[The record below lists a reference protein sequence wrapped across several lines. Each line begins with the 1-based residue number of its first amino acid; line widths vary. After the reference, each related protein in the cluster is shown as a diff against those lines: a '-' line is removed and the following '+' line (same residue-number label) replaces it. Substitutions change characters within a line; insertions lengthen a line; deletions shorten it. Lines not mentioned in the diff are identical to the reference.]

1 MRDDWRLAGEPMAI
15 IFARYWRAE
24 RLSILLLV
32 AVTVAASA
40 SFVAGPYLFSRQIDR
55 LGDPAVS
62 VISGFL
68 LYALV
73 MALSTAMQNSLMY
86 LAASQGQALGFIVR
100 TAFFDRL
107 LTKTGAFFVEHN
119 PAQIQQAGVGG
130 ERALNNI
137 STTLL
142 GGFIPGTLQIGV
154 TLAMLGATIS
164 NELILVALFYGCV
177 FIGLRYYTS
186 KIAARHIETAMK
198 ASQENAK
205 FTGNA
210 INAMETLRHFR
221 SERWMNAR
229 FIEKEAISRDGWR
242 RFFGTEALG
251 GAASAAALGLQLGVT
266 FLLLVPRLE
275 TGELSTGDLVLFNM
289 LLLQLNSPFEMIGR
303 AVSTLMESKA
313 RFGPFAAM
321 WHAEDETDAGH
332 FTEFAPSEGH
342 LTFDDVDFS
351 YGESRGVDALSF
363 KAERGR
369 ITYLVGPTGA
379 GKSTAFKLV
388 LKSIEPSSG
397 RIDVDGQ
404 NLADIARTD
413 WFARVGVVPQDIVML
428 NESLATNIALGRTRD
443 EGRLVAAARKA
454 AILDFIEALPEGF
467 DTSVGERGLKLSGGE
482 RQRIAIARALYDDPE
497 FLFLDEAS
505 SALDEATERDIMSHI
520 RDICGQ
526 VTVVAITHRKSV
538 IGAED
543 QVIRLKKRRAA
554 EDAARKGDRVTGS

>member
-1 MRDDWRLAGEPMAI
+1 MRDDWRLTGEPMAV
-15 IFARYWRAE
+15 IFARYWRTE
-24 RLSILLLV
+24 WLSILLLV
-32 AVTVAASA
+32 AITVLTSL

-55 LGDPAVS
+55 LNDPSVS
-62 VISGFL
+62 VIGGFL

-119 PAQIQQAGVGG
+119 PAQIQQAGTGG
-130 ERALNNI
+130 ERALNSI

-164 NELILVALFYGCV
+164 NELILVALFYGCI
-177 FIGLRYYTS
+177 FIGLRFYTS
-186 KIAARHIETAMK
+186 KVAARHIETAMK

-229 FIEKEAISRDGWR
+229 FVEKEAISHDGWR

-266 FLLLVPRLE
+266 FLLLVPRLK

-321 WHAEDETDAGH
+321 WHAEDETNACYSTK
-332 FTEFAPSEGH
+332 FTPNEGR
-342 LTFDDVDFS
+342 LTFDGVGFS
-351 YGESRGVDALSF
+351 YGESRGVEALSF
-363 KAERGR
+363 RAERGR

-388 LKSIEPSSG
+388 LKSIDPTKG

-404 NLADIARTD
+404 DLADISRAD
-413 WFARVGVVPQDIVML
+413 WFAKVGVVPQDIVML
-428 NESLATNIALGRTRD
+428 NESLATNIALGRPQD
-443 EGRLVAAARKA
+443 HDRLVAAARKA
-454 AILDFIEALPEGF
+454 AILDFIEALPAGF

-505 SALDEATERDIMSHI
+505 SALDEATERDIMAHI
-520 RDICGQ
+520 REVCGR
-526 VTVVAITHRKSV
+526 VTVIAITHRKSV
-538 IGAED
+538 IGVDD
-543 QVIRLKKRRAA
+543 QVIRLKKWRAT
-554 EDAARKGDRVTGS
+554 ETAAANADLAAAG

>member
-1 MRDDWRLAGEPMAI
+1 MAV
-15 IFARYWRAE
+15 IFARYWRTE
-24 RLSILLLV
+24 WLSILLLV
-32 AVTVAASA
+32 AITVLASL

-55 LGDPAVS
+55 LSDPSVS
-62 VISGFL
+62 IIGGFL

-73 MALSTAMQNSLMY
+73 MALSTAMQNSVMY

-119 PAQIQQAGVGG
+119 PAQIQQAGTGG

-142 GGFIPGTLQIGV
+142 GGFVPGALQIGV

-164 NELILVALFYGCV
+164 EELILVALFYGCI
-177 FIGLRYYTS
+177 FIGLRFYTS

-229 FIEKEAISRDGWR
+229 FVEKEAISRDGWR
-242 RFFGTEALG
+242 KFFGTEALG
-251 GAASAAALGLQLGVT
+251 GAASAAVLGLQLGVT

-321 WHAEDETDAGH
+321 WHAEDEADAGQSAK
-332 FTEFAPSEGH
+332 FAPSEGR
-342 LTFDDVDFS
+342 LTFDGVGFS
-351 YGESRGVDALSF
+351 YGGSRGVEGLSF
-363 KAERGR
+363 QAERGR

-388 LKSIEPSSG
+388 LKSIDPIKG

-404 NLADIARTD
+404 DLADISRAD
-413 WFARVGVVPQDIVML
+413 WFAKVGVVPQDIVML
-428 NESLATNIALGRTRD
+428 NESLATNIALGRPLD
-443 EGRLVAAARKA
+443 HDRLVAAARKA
-454 AILDFIEALPEGF
+454 AILDFIEALPAGF

-482 RQRIAIARALYDDPE
+482 RQRIAIARALYDEPE

-505 SALDEATERDIMSHI
+505 SALDEATERDIMAHI
-520 RDICGQ
+520 REVCGQ
-526 VTVVAITHRKSV
+526 VTVIAITHRKSV

-554 EDAARKGDRVTGS
+554 EDAASKGELVTAG

>member
-342 LTFDDVDFS
+342 LTFDDVGFS

>member
-1 MRDDWRLAGEPMAI
+1 MRDDWRLAGEPMAV
-15 IFARYWRAE
+15 IFARYWRTE
-24 RLSILLLV
+24 WLSILLLV
-32 AVTVAASA
+32 AITVLASL

-55 LGDPAVS
+55 LSDPSVS
-62 VISGFL
+62 IIGGFL

-73 MALSTAMQNSLMY
+73 MALSTAMQNSVMY

-119 PAQIQQAGVGG
+119 PAQIQQAGTGG

-142 GGFIPGTLQIGV
+142 GGFVPGALQIGV

-164 NELILVALFYGCV
+164 EELILVALFYGCI
-177 FIGLRYYTS
+177 FIGLRFYTS

-229 FIEKEAISRDGWR
+229 FVEKEAISRDGWR
-242 RFFGTEALG
+242 KFFGTEALG
-251 GAASAAALGLQLGVT
+251 GAASAAVLGLQLGVT

-321 WHAEDETDAGH
+321 WHAEDEADAGQSAK
-332 FTEFAPSEGH
+332 FAPSEGR
-342 LTFDDVDFS
+342 LTFDGVGFS
-351 YGESRGVDALSF
+351 YGGSRGVEGLSF
-363 KAERGR
+363 QAERGR

-388 LKSIEPSSG
+388 LKSIDPIKG

-404 NLADIARTD
+404 DLADISRAD
-413 WFARVGVVPQDIVML
+413 WFAKVGVVPQDIVML
-428 NESLATNIALGRTRD
+428 NESLATNIALGRPLD
-443 EGRLVAAARKA
+443 HDRLVAAARKA
-454 AILDFIEALPEGF
+454 AILDFIEALPAGF

-482 RQRIAIARALYDDPE
+482 RQRIAIARALYDEPE

-505 SALDEATERDIMSHI
+505 SALDEATERDIMAHI
-520 RDICGQ
+520 REVCGQ
-526 VTVVAITHRKSV
+526 VTVIAITHRKSV

-554 EDAARKGDRVTGS
+554 EDAASKGELVTAG

>member
-1 MRDDWRLAGEPMAI
+1 MRDDWRLAGEPMAV
-15 IFARYWRAE
+15 IFARYWRTE
-24 RLSILLLV
+24 WLSILLLV
-32 AVTVAASA
+32 AITVLASL

-55 LGDPAVS
+55 LSDPSVS
-62 VISGFL
+62 IIGGFL

-73 MALSTAMQNSLMY
+73 MALSTAMQNSVMY

-119 PAQIQQAGVGG
+119 PAQIQQAGTGG

-142 GGFIPGTLQIGV
+142 GGFVPGALQIGV

-164 NELILVALFYGCV
+164 EELILVALFYGCI
-177 FIGLRYYTS
+177 FICLRFYTS

-229 FIEKEAISRDGWR
+229 FVEKEAISRDGWR
-242 RFFGTEALG
+242 KFFGTEALG

-321 WHAEDETDAGH
+321 WHAEDEADAGQSAK
-332 FTEFAPSEGH
+332 FAPSEGR
-342 LTFDDVDFS
+342 LTFDGVGFS
-351 YGESRGVDALSF
+351 YGGSRGVEGLSF
-363 KAERGR
+363 QAERGR

-388 LKSIEPSSG
+388 LKSIDPIKG

-404 NLADIARTD
+404 DLADISRAD
-413 WFARVGVVPQDIVML
+413 WFAKVGVVPQDIVML
-428 NESLATNIALGRTRD
+428 NESLATNIALGRPLD
-443 EGRLVAAARKA
+443 HDRLVAAARKA
-454 AILDFIEALPEGF
+454 AILDFIEALPAGF

-482 RQRIAIARALYDDPE
+482 RQRIAIARALYDEPE

-505 SALDEATERDIMSHI
+505 SALDEATERDIMAHI
-520 RDICGQ
+520 REVCGQ
-526 VTVVAITHRKSV
+526 VTVIAITHRKSV

-554 EDAARKGDRVTGS
+554 EDAASKGELVTAG

>member
-15 IFARYWRAE
+15 IFARYWRTE
-24 RLSILLLV
+24 WPSILLLV
-32 AVTVAASA
+32 TITLVASV
-40 SFVAGPYLFSRQIDR
+40 SFVAGPYLFSRQIDA
-55 LGDPAVS
+55 LGDPFAS
-62 VISGFL
+62 VIGGFL

-73 MALSTAMQNSLMY
+73 MAVSTAMQNGVMY

-107 LTKTGAFFVEHN
+107 LTKTAAFYVEHN
-119 PAQIQQAGVGG
+119 PTQIQQAGVGG

-154 TLAMLGATIS
+154 TLVMLGATIS
-164 NELILVALFYGCV
+164 SELILVALFYGCV

-186 KIAARHIETAMK
+186 KIAARHIGTAMK

-210 INAMETLRHFR
+210 MNAMETLRHFR

-229 FIEKEAISRDGWR
+229 FIEKEAVSRDGWR

-266 FLLLVPRLE
+266 FVLLVPRLQA
-275 TGELSTGDLVLFNM
+275 GELSTGDLVLFNM

-321 WHAEDETDAGH
+321 WHAEDEADARRSAP
-332 FTEFAPSEGH
+332 FAPTDGR
-342 LTFDDVDFS
+342 LTFDNVGFS
-351 YGESRGVDALSF
+351 YGASRGLEALSF

-388 LKSIEPSSG
+388 LKSIEPTAG
-397 RIDVDGQ
+397 RIDVDGR
-404 NLADIARTD
+404 NLTSIARTE
-413 WFARVGVVPQDIVML
+413 WFAKVGVVPQDIVLL
-428 NESLATNIALGRTRD
+428 NESLATNIALGRPRD
-443 EGRLVAAARKA
+443 HERMVAAARKA

-467 DTSVGERGLKLSGGE
+467 DTTVGERGLKLSGGE
-482 RQRIAIARALYDDPE
+482 RQRIAIARAFYDDPE

-505 SALDEATERDIMSHI
+505 SALDEATERDIMAHI
-520 RDICGQ
+520 RAVCGQ
-526 VTVVAITHRKSV
+526 VTVIAITHRKSV
-538 IGAED
+538 IGVDD

-554 EDAARKGDRVTGS
+554 EDAPMKDVVATDS

>member
-15 IFARYWRAE
+15 IFARYWRTE
-24 RLSILLLV
+24 WLSILLLV
-32 AVTVAASA
+32 AITVLASL

-55 LGDPAVS
+55 LGDPSVS
-62 VISGFL
+62 VIGGFL

-73 MALSTAMQNSLMY
+73 MAVSTAMQNSVMY

-100 TAFFDRL
+100 TVFFDRL

-119 PAQIQQAGVGG
+119 PAQIQQAGTGG

-142 GGFIPGTLQIGV
+142 GGFVPGALQIGV

-164 NELILVALFYGCV
+164 MELILVALFYGFV
-177 FIGLRYYTS
+177 FIGLRFYTS

-229 FIEKEAISRDGWR
+229 FVEKEAIARDGWR

-266 FLLLVPRLE
+266 FLLLVPRLQ

-313 RFGPFAAM
+313 RFGPLAAM
-321 WHAEDETDAGH
+321 WHAEEESGAGNSET
-332 FTEFAPSEGH
+332 FSPTEGR
-342 LTFDDVDFS
+342 LTFNEVSFS
-351 YGESRGVDALSF
+351 YGKNRGIDTLSF
-363 KAERGR
+363 QAERGR
-369 ITYLVGPTGA
+369 ITYLVGSTGA
-379 GKSTAFKLV
+379 GKSTAFKLI
-388 LKSIEPSSG
+388 LKSIEPTKG

-404 NLADIARTD
+404 SLADIARTD
-413 WFARVGVVPQDIVML
+413 WFAKVGVVPQDIVLL
-428 NESLATNIALGRTRD
+428 NESLATNIALGRPRD
-443 EGRLVAAARKA
+443 QQRLVAAARKA
-454 AILDFIEALPEGF
+454 AILDFIEGLPQGF

-482 RQRIAIARALYDDPE
+482 RQRIAIARAFYDDPE

-505 SALDEATERDIMSHI
+505 SALDEATERDIMAHI
-520 RDICGQ
+520 RDVCGQ
-526 VTVVAITHRKSV
+526 VTVIAITHRKSV
-538 IGAED
+538 IDAED

-554 EDAARKGDRVTGS
+554 EDAPRNDELVKGD

>member
-1 MRDDWRLAGEPMAI
+1 MRNDWRLVGAPMAI
-15 IFARYWRAE
+15 IFARYWRTE
-24 RLSILLLV
+24 RLSILLL
-32 AVTVAASA
+32 AAITVAASL

-55 LGDPAVS
+55 LSDPSVS
-62 VISGFL
+62 VIGGFL

-73 MALSTAMQNSLMY
+73 MALSTAMQNTLMY

-119 PAQIQQAGVGG
+119 PAQIQQAGIGG
-130 ERALNNI
+130 ERALYNI

-164 NELILVALFYGCV
+164 RELILVALFYGFV

-186 KIAARHIETAMK
+186 RIAARHIETAMK

-229 FIEKEAISRDGWR
+229 FVEKEAISRDGWR

-303 AVSTLMESKA
+303 AVSTLLESRA

-321 WHAEDETDAGH
+321 WHAEDEVDAGH
-332 FTEFAPSEGH
+332 SAKFAPTEGR
-342 LTFDDVDFS
+342 LTFDDVGFS
-351 YGESRGVDALSF
+351 YGGTRGVDALSF
-363 KAERGR
+363 RAERGR

-388 LKSIEPSSG
+388 LKSIEPTKG

-428 NESLATNIALGRTRD
+428 NESLATNIALGRPRD
-443 EGRLVAAARKA
+443 ESRLVAAARKA
-454 AILDFIEALPEGF
+454 AILDFIEALPDGF
-467 DTSVGERGLKLSGGE
+467 NTSVGERGLKLSGGE

-505 SALDEATERDIMSHI
+505 SALDEATERDIMAHI
-520 RDICGQ
+520 RAVCDQ

-543 QVIRLKKRRAA
+543 QVIRLKKRRAG
-554 EDAARKGDRVTGS
+554 EDAPRYDKLATSG